1 MYKIFPLLLTVSIIL
16 LSCSN
21 GIDDG
26 EFSDCSSQ
34 DAVSSVRCEDC
45 FSQPT
50 QKVRATTRASNDII
64 VDDDL
69 VVVHGCDETNVT
81 KTAKLALNSTSAAK
95 FGLSSGVYVVE
106 YILCYKNISRVGYDI
121 WPEESNN
128 CGYKPSQDFV
138 LGNSGISMT
147 KERGYAEPET
157 NATKLKT
164 FVLHVSHDLLGRK
177 VDRYDPCA
185 PKDIE
190 WIYSISPQE

>member
-1 MYKIFPLLLTVSIIL
+1 MYKNFPLLFAVSIIL
-16 LSCSN
+16 SSCSN
-21 GIDDG
+21 GIDDA
-26 EFSDCSSQ
+26 EFSDYSSQ
-34 DAVSSVRCEDC
+34 DAVSSVRCENC
-45 FSQPT
+45 FLQPT
-50 QKVRATTRASNDII
+50 QNVGATTRASNDII

-69 VVVHGCDETNVT
+69 VVVYGCDETNVT

-106 YILCYKNISRVGYDI
+106 YMLCYKNISREGYDI
-121 WPEESNN
+121 WSEESSN

-138 LGNSGISMT
+138 LGNSSISMT
-147 KERGYAEPET
+147 KVRGYAEPKI

-164 FVLHVSHDLLGRK
+164 FVLHVSYDLLGRK

>member
-1 MYKIFPLLLTVSIIL
+1 MYKNFSLLFAVSIIL
-16 LSCSN
+16 SSCSN
-21 GIDDG
+21 GIDDA
-26 EFSDCSSQ
+26 EFSDYSSQ
-34 DAVSSVRCEDC
+34 DAVSSVRCENC
-45 FSQPT
+45 FLQPT
-50 QKVRATTRASNDII
+50 QNVGATTRASNDII

-69 VVVHGCDETNVT
+69 VVVYGCDETNVT

-106 YILCYKNISRVGYDI
+106 YMLCYKNISREGYDI
-121 WPEESNN
+121 WSEESSN

-138 LGNSGISMT
+138 LGNSSISMT
-147 KERGYAEPET
+147 KVRGYAEPEI

-164 FVLHVSHDLLGRK
+164 FVLHVSYDLLGRK

>member
-1 MYKIFPLLLTVSIIL
+1 MYKNFPLLFAVSIIL
-16 LSCSN
+16 SSCSN
-21 GIDDG
+21 GIDDA
-26 EFSDCSSQ
+26 EFSDYSSQ
-34 DAVSSVRCEDC
+34 DAVSSVRCENC
-45 FSQPT
+45 FLQPT
-50 QKVRATTRASNDII
+50 QNVGATTRASNDII

-106 YILCYKNISRVGYDI
+106 YMLCYKNISREGYDI
-121 WPEESNN
+121 WSEESSN

-138 LGNSGISMT
+138 LGNSSISMT
-147 KERGYAEPET
+147 KVRGYAEPEI

-164 FVLHVSHDLLGRK
+164 FVLHVSYDLLGRK

>member
-1 MYKIFPLLLTVSIIL
+1 MYKNFPLLFAVSIIL
-16 LSCSN
+16 SSCSN
-21 GIDDG
+21 GIDDA
-26 EFSDCSSQ
+26 EFSDYSSQ
-34 DAVSSVRCEDC
+34 DAVSSVRCENC
-45 FSQPT
+45 FFFLFQN
-50 QKVRATTRASNDII
+50 VGATTRASNDII

-69 VVVHGCDETNVT
+69 VVVYGCDETNVT

-106 YILCYKNISRVGYDI
+106 YMLCYKNISREGYDI
-121 WPEESNN
+121 WSEESSNG
-128 CGYKPSQDFV
+128 GYKPSQDFV
-138 LGNSGISMT
+138 LGNSSISMT
-147 KERGYAEPET
+147 KVRGYAEPEI

-164 FVLHVSHDLLGRK
+164 FVLHVSYDLLGRK

>member
-1 MYKIFPLLLTVSIIL
+1 MYKNFPLLFAVSIIL
-16 LSCSN
+16 SSCSN
-21 GIDDG
+21 GIDDA
-26 EFSDCSSQ
+26 EFSDYSSQ
-34 DAVSSVRCEDC
+34 DAVSSVRCENC
-45 FSQPT
+45 FLQPT
-50 QKVRATTRASNDII
+50 QNVGATTRASTDII

-69 VVVHGCDETNVT
+69 VVVYGCDETNVT

-106 YILCYKNISRVGYDI
+106 YMLCYKNISREGYDI
-121 WPEESNN
+121 WSEESSN

-138 LGNSGISMT
+138 LGNSSISMT
-147 KERGYAEPET
+147 KVRGYAEPEI

-164 FVLHVSHDLLGRK
+164 FVLHVSYDLLGRK

>member
-26 EFSDCSSQ
+26 EFSDCPSQ
-34 DAVSSVRCEDC
+34 DAISSVRCEDC

-157 NATKLKT
+157 NATILKT

>member
-1 MYKIFPLLLTVSIIL
+1 M
-16 LSCSN
+16 
-21 GIDDG
+21 
-26 EFSDCSSQ
+26 
-34 DAVSSVRCEDC
+34 C
-45 FSQPT
+45 FLQPT
-50 QKVRATTRASNDII
+50 QNVGATTRASNDII

-69 VVVHGCDETNVT
+69 VVVYGCDETNVT

-106 YILCYKNISRVGYDI
+106 YMLCYKNISREGYDI
-121 WPEESNN
+121 WSEESSN

-138 LGNSGISMT
+138 LGNSSISMT
-147 KERGYAEPET
+147 KVRGYAEPEI

-164 FVLHVSHDLLGRK
+164 FVLHVSYDLLGRK

>member
-1 MYKIFPLLLTVSIIL
+1 MNKNFSLLLAVSIIL

-21 GIDDG
+21 GIDDA

-34 DAVSSVRCEDC
+34 DAVSFVRNEDC
-45 FSQPT
+45 FSQQP
-50 QKVRATTRASNDII
+50 QKVRTTTRAKHDII

-69 VVVHGCDETNVT
+69 VVVYGCDETNVT
-81 KTAKLALNSTSAAK
+81 KTAKIALNSTSAAK

-106 YILCYKNISRVGYDI
+106 YMLCYKNISRDGYDI
-121 WPEESNN
+121 WSEESNN

-138 LGNSGISMT
+138 LGNSSIST
-147 KERGYAEPET
+147 AKERGYAEPEI

-164 FVLHVSHDLLGRK
+164 FVLHVSYDLLGRK
-177 VDRYDPCA
+177 VDKYDPCA

>member
-1 MYKIFPLLLTVSIIL
+1 MYKNFPLLFAVSIIL
-16 LSCSN
+16 SSCSN
-21 GIDDG
+21 GIDDA
-26 EFSDCSSQ
+26 EFSDYSSQ
-34 DAVSSVRCEDC
+34 DAVSSVRCENC
-45 FSQPT
+45 FLLST
-50 QKVRATTRASNDII
+50 QNVGATTRASNDII

-69 VVVHGCDETNVT
+69 VVVYGCDETNVT

-106 YILCYKNISRVGYDI
+106 YMLCYKNISREGYDI
-121 WPEESNN
+121 WSEESSN

-138 LGNSGISMT
+138 LGNSSISMT
-147 KERGYAEPET
+147 KVRGYAEPEI

-164 FVLHVSHDLLGRK
+164 FVLHVSYDLLGRK